1 MKKTFADMTEKLTE
15 FPFLRVTPPLQLK
28 EAGQPGPLPVLLSEG
43 TAYHTHSLHKHILT
57 LIIFMFVLLPANL
70 I

>member
-1 MKKTFADMTEKLTE
+1 MTEKLTE

-43 TAYHTHSLHKHILT
+43 NAYHTQTHTRINAIYVCFVTSYGCHWISIHSI
-57 LIIFMFVLLPANL
+57 
-70 I
+70 